1 MFGLI
6 LHQSTDS
13 RLLKSQ
19 RTAFLSFS
27 AGFFK
32 DVSPHRTFILKP
44 MKMAGMFKC
53 LSVTEGNVALGP
65 EVQFSVKKTKTLHDT
80 HISWSD
86 EFYETWNEQTSSNA
100 TKPGQSDYK

>member
-1 MFGLI
+1 MFGLT

-13 RLLKSQ
+13 RLLESQ
-19 RTAFLSFS
+19 RTALLSFS
-27 AGFFK
+27 ADCFK
-32 DVSPHRTFILKP
+32 DVSPHRAFILKP

-65 EVQFSVKKTKTLHDT
+65 EVQFSMKNKQTLHGT

-86 EFYETWNEQTSSNA
+86 EF
-100 TKPGQSDYK
+100 